1 MAVDKNR
8 GDVRLGFG
16 HLVNTDGVVPPD
28 RTDEALGQQSDA
40 ETGADRA
47 INRLDITEFERPN
60 AHYAALNQD
69 IFEYLT
75 VRASLRVNN
84 DFDITLAGQIIE
96 TSDCTRRQD
105 DELLAKEHLLDQVLV
120 VDRTANE
127 SALDQVIQNLRD

>member
-1 MAVDKNR
+1 MMVLSHGQIALFGGAHLHGRRPRKLQKFLQRAGNQGVMAVDKNR

-16 HLVNTDGVVPPD
+16 DLVNTDGVVPPD

-40 ETGADRA
+40 EAGADRA
-47 INRLDITEFERPN
+47 INRLDIAEFERPN

-96 TSDCTRRQD
+96 TS
-105 DELLAKEHLLDQVLV
+105 
-120 VDRTANE
+120 
-127 SALDQVIQNLRD
+127 